1 MYKLLIKCVV
11 YNWMGVFYDIL
22 YTQTTQWCHPVSET
36 GTNAEAFYCQYMK
49 TEQCGSLSW

>member
-1 MYKLLIKCVV
+1 
-11 YNWMGVFYDIL
+11 MGVFYDIL